1 MEDREAKA
9 FKGPMTGKAQVYVVR
24 RYTNEYQ
31 KTSEI
36 VLDGKTIAALGPET
50 YILLNLDPGQHTLV
64 ARTDDKS
71 VLPLTVLP
79 GKTYYVKYSLVLWLG
94 TVTGKLVVAD
104 EEEGQALVTASRRAV
119 AKSIVQ

>member
-1 MEDREAKA
+1 
-9 FKGPMTGKAQVYVVR
+9 MTGTAQVYVVR

-36 VLDGKTIAALGPET
+36 VLDGKPVAALGPQT
-50 YILLNLDPGQHTLV
+50 YIVLNLAPGQHTLV

-71 VLPLTVLP
+71 VLPLTVLA

-94 TVTGKLVVAD
+94 TVTGKMVVLD
-104 EEEGQALVTASRRAV
+104 EGKGQALVTASRRAA
-119 AKSIVQ
+119 AKSGFQ